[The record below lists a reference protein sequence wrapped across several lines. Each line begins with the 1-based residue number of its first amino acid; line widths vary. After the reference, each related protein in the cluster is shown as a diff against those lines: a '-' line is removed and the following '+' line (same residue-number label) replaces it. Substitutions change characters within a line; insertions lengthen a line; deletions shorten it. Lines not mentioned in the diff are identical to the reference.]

1 MCTFLFGDSM
11 KNNKYFDLAYE
22 EALIAYNNGEVPV
35 GCVIVKNG
43 EILAKTHNRKI
54 ELNSVL
60 GHAELLAINEVSSKL
75 NNWRLID
82 CDIYITLDPCIMC
95 ASAIKQARISN
106 VYTGTNNFNSSKELL
121 NEIFNTKDINDKVNF
136 YSDLDHDRC
145 SLLLKNF
152 FKERR

>member
-95 ASAIKQARISN
+95 ASAIKQARITN

>member
-1 MCTFLFGDSM
+1 MCTFLFGDFM
-11 KNNKYFDLAYE
+11 KNMKYFDLAYE

-35 GCVIVKNG
+35 GCVIVRND
-43 EILAKTHNRKI
+43 EILAKTHNKKD

-60 GHAELLAINEVSSKL
+60 GHAELLAIQEASSKI
-75 NNWRLID
+75 NNWRLLD

-106 VYTGTNNFNSSKELL
+106 VYTGTINPNNSLDIL
-121 NEIFNTKDINDKVNF
+121 NEIFDSKDINDKVNF

-145 SLLLKNF
+145 SLLLKKF

>member
-60 GHAELLAINEVSSKL
+60 GHAELLAINEVSLEL

>member
-60 GHAELLAINEVSSKL
+60 GHAELLAINEVSLKL

-121 NEIFNTKDINDKVNF
+121 NEIFNTKDKNDKVNF

>member
-1 MCTFLFGDSM
+1 MCTFLFGDIM
-11 KNNKYFDLAYE
+11 KDMKYFDIAYE

>member
-11 KNNKYFDLAYE
+11 KNRKYFDLAYE

-60 GHAELLAINEVSSKL
+60 GHAELLAINEVSSKF

-82 CDIYITLDPCIMC
+82 CDIYITLDPCMMC

-145 SLLLKNF
+145 SLLLKKF

>member
-11 KNNKYFDLAYE
+11 KNRKYFDLAYE

>member
-60 GHAELLAINEVSSKL
+60 GHAELLAINEASSKI
-75 NNWRLID
+75 NNWRLVD

-106 VYTGTNNFNSSKELL
+106 VYAGTSNFNTSKELL
-121 NEIFNTKDINDKVNF
+121 DEIFNTKDNNDKVNF
-136 YSDLDHDRC
+136 YSELDHDRC

>member
-1 MCTFLFGDSM
+1 MCTFLFGDFM
-11 KNNKYFDLAYE
+11 KNMNFFDIAYE

>member
-1 MCTFLFGDSM
+1 MCTFLFGDFM
-11 KNNKYFDLAYE
+11 KNMNFFDLAYE

-43 EILAKTHNRKI
+43 EIIAKTHNRKD
-54 ELNSVL
+54 ELKSVL
-60 GHAELLAINEVSSKL
+60 GHAELLAIEDASSKL
-75 NNWRLID
+75 DNWRLLD

-106 VYTGTNNFNSSKELL
+106 IYTGTKNINNIDNLL
-121 NEIFNTKDINDKVNF
+121 NKIFDYKDINDKVIF
-136 YSDLDHDRC
+136 YSDLYHDRC
-145 SLLLKNF
+145 YIKIKKF

>member
-11 KNNKYFDLAYE
+11 KNRKYFDLAYE

-145 SLLLKNF
+145 SLLLKKF